1 MTGAWRP
8 IFGMCERMNADYFPH
23 FGYSLRAELGRAQ
36 VTLRSEGALRADEA
50 QGRSKKRRNMPS

>member
-1 MTGAWRP
+1 
-8 IFGMCERMNADYFPH
+8 MCERMNADYFPN

-50 QGRSKKRRNMPS
+50 QGRSKKRGNMPS